1 MSGGRELLRLQFV
14 DLARGST
21 LGLDGVNKHDVVITQ
36 KGLQQ
41 KQPPMACLGHGD
53 AGIREPFANLLGHTN
68 PHSVIT
74 ED

>member
-14 DLARGST
+14 DLARGSA

-41 KQPPMACLGHGD
+41 KQPPVTCLSHGD
-53 AGIREPFANLLGHTN
+53 VGIREPFTHLCGHTN
-68 PHSVIT
+68 PHRIIT